1 MISASYLF
9 VNELRDC
16 FIISVGMTSK
26 QHDFDLQIIIILLFT
41 RSKYHEHT
49 IFHYHN
55 YIANLTVNQNYS
67 I

>member
-26 QHDFDLQIIIILLFT
+26 QHDFDLQIIIILLGIT
-41 RSKYHEHT
+41 LRGSEILKP
-49 IFHYHN
+49 
-55 YIANLTVNQNYS
+55 LLV
-67 I
+67 